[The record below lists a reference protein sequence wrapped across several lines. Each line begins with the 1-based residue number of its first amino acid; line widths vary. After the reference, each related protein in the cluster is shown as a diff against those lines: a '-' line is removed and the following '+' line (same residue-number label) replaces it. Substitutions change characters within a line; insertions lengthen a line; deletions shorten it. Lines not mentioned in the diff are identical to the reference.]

1 MFGKSGLLICVTLS
15 YPADCLESGDSVSRN
30 ECPCCPR
37 STPHSPAPS
46 RPLSHLP
53 ACSHDRN
60 QSGCQVSPGFRE
72 FRVSPGVEVVVALL
86 AGVPAAACELPRLS
100 GVPAALEELVA
111 ARLASVGVAPS
122 N

>member
-1 MFGKSGLLICVTLS
+1 MIATKTAAKSHQ
-15 YPADCLESGDSVSRN
+15 ES
-30 ECPCCPR
+30 
-37 STPHSPAPS
+37 
-46 RPLSHLP
+46 
-53 ACSHDRN
+53 
-60 QSGCQVSPGFRE
+60 GFRE
-72 FRVSPGVEVVVALL
+72 FRVSPGVEVVAALL